1 MNILYLKYALE
12 IAKTGSI
19 NRAAE
24 ALYVAQPN
32 LSRAV
37 KELESSLGV
46 TLFERTSK
54 GMTPTPD
61 GEKFL
66 QYAANIL
73 RQVDE
78 VEAMF
83 RSKGGNML
91 GFSIS
96 VPRASYI
103 SHAFAQF
110 TKQIPDDRRA
120 EIYYK
125 ETNALRAIDNILHAD
140 FKLGIVRYAAQYDRY
155 FKQTLEEKGLSCEL
169 VTEFVYVLVMN
180 VKSPLAAMENI
191 RFGDLAPYIEIAHA
205 DPFVPSLPLSQVRK
219 EELPEAVDRR
229 IFVYERASQFEIL
242 AENPQSIMWVSPIPQ
257 NLLDRYGLVQ
267 KKCSDNQKVY
277 RDMLIYRNGYKLTAL
292 DKAFITELCNARRL
306 FIES

>member
-180 VKSPLAAMENI
+180 AKSSLAAMEDI
-191 RFGDLAPYIEIAHA
+191 RFGDLKPYIEIAHA